1 MSGMPTER
9 FNPTIYRST
18 HWDFG
23 PHVAYQTKS
32 AVESWK
38 LKIDHSDEKTKPK
51 SSQQCKTALK
61 SQFWG
66 LQDENYHSHKDKI
79 YNHT

>member
-1 MSGMPTER
+1 MSRMPTER

-32 AVESWK
+32 VVESSK
-38 LKIDHSDEKTKPK
+38 LKIDQSDEETNT
-51 SSQQCKTALK
+51 SQQCKIAPK

-66 LQDENYHSHKDKI
+66 LRGGGY
-79 YNHT
+79 